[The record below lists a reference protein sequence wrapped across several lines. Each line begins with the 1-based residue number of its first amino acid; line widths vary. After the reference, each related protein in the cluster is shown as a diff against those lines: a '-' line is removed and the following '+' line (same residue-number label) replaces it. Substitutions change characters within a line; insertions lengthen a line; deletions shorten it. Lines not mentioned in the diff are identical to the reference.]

1 MARRQAY
8 PELTIKQ
15 FKEAMVFSHKVLED
29 FTVFLRALGVPEE

>member
-15 FKEAMVFSHKVLED
+15 LKEAMVFSHKALGDIV
-29 FTVFLRALGVPEE
+29 VFLRALGVPEE